1 MYERLVE
8 ASERMT
14 EGQKV
19 GAGIVGLAVG
29 VALIAM
35 LTLAPIPSRGLRVLI
50 GLVAVVMM
58 VLGTLSLGTSG
69 ATDQIV

>member
-1 MYERLVE
+1 
-8 ASERMT
+8 MT
-14 EGQKV
+14 EGQKI
-19 GAGIVGLAVG
+19 GAGIVGLAAG

-35 LTLAPIPSRGLRVLI
+35 LTLAPIPNRGLRVLI